1 MDYRGQRLSELM
13 YQVTIGIFGVVAFL
27 VGYLAG
33 SFRAMMLTFG
43 AGVVLAIV
51 IAVPDWPYFNQHPQ
65 RWLSVGQ
72 AGKGEGAGRA
82 AGGRSSLSPT
92 SGGAACRRVFPRLE
106 RRDAHEWL
114 RRLDSTPSLFLSL
127 TLASLASLRPAFIS
141 LTFRSRGPFAPL
153 HRARAPPGTP
163 SHLAWRACAHLVHH
177 RDVLPVPRAAA
188 SA

>member
-1 MDYRGQRLSELM
+1 MDYKGQRLSELM

-65 RWLSVGQ
+65 RWLSVEDPK
-72 AGKGEGAGRA
+72 AGKGTRGEEAVLARRAEG
-82 AGGRSSLSPT
+82 T
-92 SGGAACRRVFPRLE
+92 ACRRVFPRLE

-114 RRLDSTPSLFLSL
+114 RRLVDSTPSLFLSL
-127 TLASLASLRPAFIS
+127 TLALLSPHFAPAFIS
-141 LTFRSRGPFAPL
+141 LDFSFSRTFCTRSTARGS
-153 HRARAPPGTP
+153 PPGTP
-163 SHLAWRACAHLVHH
+163 SHLA
-177 RDVLPVPRAAA
+177 
-188 SA
+188 